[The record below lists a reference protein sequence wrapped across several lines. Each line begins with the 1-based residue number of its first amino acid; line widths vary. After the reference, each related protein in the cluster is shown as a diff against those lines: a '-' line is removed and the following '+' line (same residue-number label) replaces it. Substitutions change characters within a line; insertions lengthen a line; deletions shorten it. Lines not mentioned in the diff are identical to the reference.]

1 MEDVEVLEPLTGG
14 GEHDRLADDPGDGQG
29 GTATGVAVELGE
41 DDPVEADSLLEG
53 HCGVD
58 RVLTDHGVDDEQRL
72 VRVSGRLDVGSLGHH
87 LGIDTQASG
96 GVDDDDVIELAL
108 GLDDGVTSHLDG
120 ITNTVA
126 GLRSEDMHTGSLTDD
141 LQLGDRVGTLQ
152 VTGGQQRRVPLLLEP
167 PSELA
172 RQGRLTGTLKSSEH
186 DDGGRGLR
194 EPDGAGLTAKD
205 LDELLVDDLDDLL
218 SRVERLRQFLAVTA
232 FLDRRNEFLD
242 DRQVD
247 VGLEEGDAD
256 LASRGVDVGIGE
268 TSLATQSFEG
278 GCEAVLESVEHGC
291 PSAH

>member
-1 MEDVEVLEPLTGG
+1 M
-14 GEHDRLADDPGDGQG
+14 
-29 GTATGVAVELGE
+29 
-41 DDPVEADSLLEG
+41 
-53 HCGVD
+53 
-58 RVLTDHGVDDEQRL
+58 
-72 VRVSGRLDVGSLGHH
+72 GHH

-120 ITNTVA
+120 IANTVA

-268 TSLATQSFEG
+268 TSLATQSLEG
-278 GCEAVLESVEHGC
+278 GCPGECRTRLSFSALVPYRDSL
-291 PSAH
+291 PSRSDMMIQSEVTDQTGPAIPDTAGRKACTRCCDAHLRAAR